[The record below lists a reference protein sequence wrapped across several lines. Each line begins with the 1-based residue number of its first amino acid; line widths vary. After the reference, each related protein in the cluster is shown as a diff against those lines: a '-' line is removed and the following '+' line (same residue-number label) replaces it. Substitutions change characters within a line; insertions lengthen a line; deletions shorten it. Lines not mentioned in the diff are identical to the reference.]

1 MVKLENQKTQN
12 KGLTSHTTQAA
23 RKGLGKSKL
32 TKEESSESE
41 PESDIDI
48 QEEIEKLTAAQKV
61 VKPDKEDKRKTKPRS
76 EAQLQHFE
84 NMRIKRQ
91 ENIEKSKL
99 NKKIEASKVL
109 LENDLKVVPK
119 KEKKVVKKV
128 VEESSDEEE
137 VIIIEKKKKKPKQ
150 KRIIIEESSSEEEE
164 EEVEEKPKEDIKYA
178 SSRKFKS
185 QQNKKSIIKINNN
198 TKPPEENKSND
209 FSKFFV

>member
-1 MVKLENQKTQN
+1 MVKLVNQKTQKN
-12 KGLTSHTTQAA
+12 N
-23 RKGLGKSKL
+23 KSKL
-32 TKEESSESE
+32 TKEDSSES
-41 PESDIDI
+41 ESDIDI
-48 QEEIEKLTAAQKV
+48 QEEIEKLAAAQKV
-61 VKPDKEDKRKTKPRS
+61 VNKPDKEDKRKTKPRT
-76 EAQLQHFE
+76 EAQLKHFE

-119 KEKKVVKKV
+119 KEKKTIKKV

-137 VIIIEKKKKKPKQ
+137 EVIIIEKKKRKPKQ

-164 EEVEEKPKEDIKYA
+164 EPEQEKQEEMIKRE
-178 SSRKFKS
+178 SRKFKS

-198 TKPPEENKSND
+198 TTPEIENKTKD
-209 FSKFFV
+209 FTKFFV

>member
-1 MVKLENQKTQN
+1 MVKLVNQKAQKN
-12 KGLTSHTTQAA
+12 N
-23 RKGLGKSKL
+23 KSKL
-32 TKEESSESE
+32 TKEDSSES
-41 PESDIDI
+41 ESDIDI
-48 QEEIEKLTAAQKV
+48 QEEIEKLAAAQKV
-61 VKPDKEDKRKTKPRS
+61 VNKPDKEDKRKTKPRT
-76 EAQLQHFE
+76 EAQLKHFE

-119 KEKKVVKKV
+119 KEKKTIKKV

-137 VIIIEKKKKKPKQ
+137 EVIIIEKKKRKPKQ

-164 EEVEEKPKEDIKYA
+164 EPEQEKQEEMIKRE
-178 SSRKFKS
+178 SRKFKS

-198 TKPPEENKSND
+198 SKPEENKSND

>member
-1 MVKLENQKTQN
+1 MVKLVNQKTQN
-12 KGLTSHTTQAA
+12 KGL
-23 RKGLGKSKL
+23 RKSQL
-32 TKEESSESE
+32 TKEDSSES
-41 PESDIDI
+41 ESDIDI
-48 QEEIEKLTAAQKV
+48 QEEIEKLAAAQKV
-61 VKPDKEDKRKTKPRS
+61 VNKPEKEDKRKTKPRT
-76 EAQLQHFE
+76 EAQLKHFE

-119 KEKKVVKKV
+119 KEKKSIKKV

-137 VIIIEKKKKKPKQ
+137 EVIIIEKKKRKPRQ

-164 EEVEEKPKEDIKYA
+164 EEVVEEKPKDDIKYA

-198 TKPPEENKSND
+198 STPEENKSKD

>member
-1 MVKLENQKTQN
+1 MVKLVNQKTQN
-12 KGLTSHTTQAA
+12 KGL
-23 RKGLGKSKL
+23 RKSQL
-32 TKEESSESE
+32 TKEDSSES
-41 PESDIDI
+41 ESDIDI
-48 QEEIEKLTAAQKV
+48 QEEIEKLAAAQKV
-61 VKPDKEDKRKTKPRS
+61 VNKPEKEDKRKTKPRT
-76 EAQLQHFE
+76 EAQLKHFE

-119 KEKKVVKKV
+119 KEKKSIKKV

-137 VIIIEKKKKKPKQ
+137 EVIIIEKKKRKPRQ

-164 EEVEEKPKEDIKYA
+164 EEEVVEEKPKDDIKYA

-198 TKPPEENKSND
+198 STPEENKSKD

>member
-1 MVKLENQKTQN
+1 MVKLVNQKTQN
-12 KGLTSHTTQAA
+12 KGL
-23 RKGLGKSKL
+23 RKSQL
-32 TKEESSESE
+32 TKEDSSES
-41 PESDIDI
+41 ESDIDI
-48 QEEIEKLTAAQKV
+48 QEEIEKLAAAQKV
-61 VKPDKEDKRKTKPRS
+61 VNKPEKEDKRKTKPRT
-76 EAQLQHFE
+76 EAQLKHFE
-84 NMRIKRQ
+84 NMRLKRQ

-119 KEKKVVKKV
+119 KEKKTIKKV

-137 VIIIEKKKKKPKQ
+137 EVIIIEKKKRKPRQ

-164 EEVEEKPKEDIKYA
+164 EEVVEEKPKDDIKYA

-198 TKPPEENKSND
+198 STPEENKSKD

>member
-1 MVKLENQKTQN
+1 MVKLENQKNQN
-12 KGLTSHTTQAA
+12 KGL
-23 RKGLGKSKL
+23 KKSKL
-32 TKEESSESE
+32 TKEDSSSESE
-41 PESDIDI
+41 QSDIDI
-48 QEEIEKLTAAQKV
+48 QEEIEKLAAAQKV
-61 VKPDKEDKRKTKPRS
+61 VSKPQKEDKRKQPRT
-76 EAQLQHFE
+76 EAQLKHFE

-91 ENIEKSKL
+91 ENIEKEKL

-164 EEVEEKPKEDIKYA
+164 EPEKQQEEMIKRE
-178 SSRKFKS
+178 SRKFKS

-198 TKPPEENKSND
+198 TKPEENKSND